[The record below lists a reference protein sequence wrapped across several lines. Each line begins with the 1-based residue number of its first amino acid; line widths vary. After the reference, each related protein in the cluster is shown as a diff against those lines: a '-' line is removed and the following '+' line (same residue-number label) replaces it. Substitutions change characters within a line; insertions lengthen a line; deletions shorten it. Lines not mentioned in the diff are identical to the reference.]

1 MRGGFSGGFGA
12 VGGVDKLNTKNKMSK
27 SQLTF
32 AVFVLNKYA
41 LATKQPITEVYKHF
55 DKLHILDDYILKH
68 YDVLHTLGEN
78 YLLEDLTE
86 LVTQKSLQK

>member
-1 MRGGFSGGFGA
+1 
-12 VGGVDKLNTKNKMSK
+12 MSN

-32 AVFVLNKYA
+32 TVFVLNKYA

>member
-1 MRGGFSGGFGA
+1 
-12 VGGVDKLNTKNKMSK
+12 MSI

-41 LATKQPITEVYKHF
+41 LATKQPIREVYNRF
-55 DKLHILDDYILKH
+55 DELHILDEYILKH

-78 YLLEDLTE
+78 YLIEDLTE
-86 LVTQKSLQK
+86 LVAQKSSRK

>member
-1 MRGGFSGGFGA
+1 
-12 VGGVDKLNTKNKMSK
+12 MSS

-41 LATKQPITEVYKHF
+41 SATKMPITEVYQCF
-55 DKLHILDDYILKH
+55 DELHIFDEYILKH

-78 YLLEDLTE
+78 YLIEDLTE
-86 LVTQKSLQK
+86 LVAQKSLQK